1 MAILKTRGRAAYI
14 EPGDTTPIFDHIAI
28 WAADTEKTAKFL
40 TEVMGW
46 KRHPTVI
53 RVDDEEKTTGGMIGT
68 FFDSPGLWIE
78 LIEPTTPGPGQDILD
93 ELGDGALVEINFDL
107 GDDYGKALSDLAA
120 RGVEMLSMDGS
131 PLRDGGVIDEG
142 VFEGG
147 EIQNAGQ
154 RIAYFPTELTR
165 GTTLEYYEVLS
176 DDKGSLIYE
185 RDQVWKDESRAPGT
199 PRIDYI
205 GILTDSLEETAA
217 FYRDYMGLNVL
228 PTVHSD
234 GDDQVMFVDANGCDE
249 DPVWLKLVKPNAGSA
264 NHATLAERGN
274 GYLFE
279 MGVEVEDLDAFITTA
294 TAANAQ
300 ISTAHVGRSDREAY
314 FAAGQ
319 SCGLPLRIFER
330 GAADQSITAF
340 RDAA

>member
-1 MAILKTRGRAAYI
+1 MAIFKTRGRAAYI
-14 EPGDTTPIFDHIAI
+14 QPGDTTPIFDHIAV
-28 WAADTEKTAKFL
+28 WSEDTEKTAKFL

-53 RVDDEEKTTGGMIGT
+53 RVDDDEKTTGGMIGT

-107 GDDYGKALSDLAA
+107 GNDYEKALNDLAA

-142 VFEGG
+142 VFDGG

-165 GTTLEYYEVLS
+165 GTTVEYYEVLS
-176 DDKGSLIYE
+176 DNKGSLIYE

-217 FYRDYMGLNVL
+217 FYRDFMGLEVQPNTFTDAGDEVL
-228 PTVHSD
+228 
-234 GDDQVMFVDANGCDE
+234 FVNANGCD
-249 DPVWLKLVKPNAGSA
+249 DKPVWLKLVKPGPASA
-264 NHATLAERGN
+264 NAAMLAKRGN
-274 GYLFE
+274 GFLFE
-279 MGVEVEDLDAFITTA
+279 MGVEVGNLDKFIADASSHGLALSTGNSGSADKDAFFN
-294 TAANAQ
+294 AADA
-300 ISTAHVGRSDREAY
+300 R
-314 FAAGQ
+314 
-319 SCGLPLRIFER
+319 GLPLRIFAR
-330 GAADQSITAF
+330 GAAGDSITAQ